1 MMRASHRLDS
11 TSNRSGTF
19 MNIKPSLV
27 AVFIAGAVAAMVQ
40 SSAVAQPAPKPA
52 AAGTAVADP
61 RWAAVEHS
69 HWLADG
75 RDDAPRKVYV
85 FTDPNCPYCTKLWS
99 DARPWVTSGKVQLRH
114 LIVGILTPTSPGKA
128 ATILSDKDPAAK
140 LAAYEASHAFGVS
153 TMLASGQRHPTED
166 AALKPL
172 DPIPVADQAIL
183 SANAR
188 LMQSFGLQATPGV
201 IFIDEQGRVLARQG
215 IAPGD
220 LPTVLGPR

>member
-1 MMRASHRLDS
+1 MKL
-11 TSNRSGTF
+11 
-19 MNIKPSLV
+19 KPSLV
-27 AVFIAGAVAAMVQ
+27 AMFIVGAVAALAQ
-40 SSAVAQPAPKPA
+40 SSTVAQPVPKPA

-61 RWAAVEHS
+61 RWAALEHS

-114 LIVGILTPTSPGKA
+114 LIVGILTPTSAGKA
-128 ATILSDKDPAAK
+128 ATILSDKEPAAK
-140 LAAYEASHAFGVS
+140 LAAYEASHAFSVS

-172 DPIPVADQAIL
+172 DPIPASEQAIL
-183 SANAR
+183 SSNAR

-201 IFIDEQGRVLARQG
+201 VFIDKQGRILARQG
-215 IAPGD
+215 IAPGE
-220 LPTVLGPR
+220 LASVLDAR

>member
-1 MMRASHRLDS
+1 MTRASHQLDLPFNS
-11 TSNRSGTF
+11 SRTI
-19 MNIKPSLV
+19 MKIKLSLV
-27 AVFIAGAVAAMVQ
+27 AMFIAGAVAALAQ

-52 AAGTAVADP
+52 SAGAAVADP
-61 RWAAVEHS
+61 RWAALQHG

-75 RDDAPRKVYV
+75 HDDAPRKVYV
-85 FTDPNCPYCTKLWS
+85 FTDPNCPYCNKLWS

-166 AALKPL
+166 AALKSL
-172 DPIPVADQAIL
+172 DPIPAADQAIL

-201 IFIDEQGRVLARQG
+201 VFIDAQGRVLAQQG
-215 IAPGD
+215 LPGD
-220 LPTVLGPR
+220 LAGVLGAR